1 MGNQVYFEM
10 KSAQKSN
17 RQGVIIMLPKMQ
29 EAVNEL
35 KGFKES
41 LDEIRVS
48 L

>member
-1 MGNQVYFEM
+1 M
-10 KSAQKSN
+10 
-17 RQGVIIMLPKMQ
+17 RRVIEQTRSDNMLPKMQ